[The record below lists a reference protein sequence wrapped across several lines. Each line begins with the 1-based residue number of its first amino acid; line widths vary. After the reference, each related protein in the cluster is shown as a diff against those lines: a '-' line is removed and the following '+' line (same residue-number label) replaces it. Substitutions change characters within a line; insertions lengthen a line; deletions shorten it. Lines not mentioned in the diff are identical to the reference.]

1 MKIIIPDKVS
11 KTSKK
16 IFEEKGYIVE
26 QKPDIDIDECSNISK
41 DADAIIVRSYKLH
54 ELKLADS
61 LFAIG
66 RAGAG
71 VNNIPIDKCT
81 ESGVVVFNTPGA
93 NANAVKELVL
103 CGLLL
108 SSRRII
114 TGVNWTAN
122 QKEHG
127 EEVPKLV
134 EKNKKQFK
142 GIEVKGK
149 KLGVIGLGA
158 IGMLVANDAL
168 ALGMDVDGYD
178 PYLSVENAWK
188 LSKDV
193 KKAVNID
200 SLISDSDYITIH
212 VPLTDITKGMLNK
225 EMFNKMKDRVR
236 IMNFSR
242 DGLVN
247 TADLIEALGN
257 GKVSSYVTDF
267 PNSELIGVENV
278 VTIPHLGAS
287 TAEAEENCAVMIT
300 SQINDFLKNGN
311 IINSVNF
318 PICKLERNGS
328 MRITIVNKNIPGMI
342 ERITDVFAGVGL
354 NIEEMLNKSRE
365 DVAYNIFDVK
375 GDVDDAV
382 LQKLSGIEGV
392 LKVRKL

>member
-1 MKIIIPDKVS
+1 MKIAIPDKVS

-26 QKPDIDIDECSNISK
+26 QKPDIDIDECYNISK
-41 DADAIIVRSYKLH
+41 DADAIIVRSYNLH

-71 VNNIPIDKCT
+71 VNNIPIDNCT

-108 SSRRII
+108 SSRKII

-127 EEVPKLV
+127 EDVPKLI

-142 GIEVKGK
+142 GTEVKGK

-168 ALGMDVDGYD
+168 ALGMEVDGYD

-193 KKAVNID
+193 NKADNID

-212 VPLTDITKGMLNK
+212 VPLVDATRGMINK
-225 EMFNKMKDRVR
+225 KMLSKMKDGVR

-242 DGLVN
+242 DELVN
-247 TADLIEALGN
+247 TSDLIEALGN
-257 GKVSSYVTDF
+257 GKINSYVTDF
-267 PNSELIGVENV
+267 PNSQLIGVENV

-300 SQINDFLKNGN
+300 DQIMDFLKNGN

-318 PICKLERNGS
+318 PPCKLERNGS
-328 MRITIVNKNIPGMI
+328 ERITIVNRNIPGMI
-342 ERITDVFAGVGL
+342 ERITDVFAGAGL
-354 NIEEMLNKSRE
+354 NIEEMLNKSRG
-365 DVAYNIFDVK
+365 DVAYTIFDVK
-375 GDVDDAV
+375 GEINDGV
-382 LQKLSGIEGV
+382 LQKIAEIEGV